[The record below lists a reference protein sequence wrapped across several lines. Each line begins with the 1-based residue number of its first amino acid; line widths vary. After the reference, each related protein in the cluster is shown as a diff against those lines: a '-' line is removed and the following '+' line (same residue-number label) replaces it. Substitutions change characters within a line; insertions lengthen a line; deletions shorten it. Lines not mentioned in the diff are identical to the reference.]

1 MAKADTNAGGS
12 VGRFQFRDVAV
23 AYHTIGKGPPLLL
36 LHGWGSRATVMLPLA
51 KALADIR
58 TCYVPDLPGFGETP
72 PPGEPWSVDDYKEF
86 VRTFSENAI
95 GVPTDVLAHSFGGR
109 MTLKWAAESGSGDK
123 LKKILI
129 TGGAGM
135 KPRRTPSFYFRKS
148 AAFILK
154 APFLLLPA
162 ALKEKAL
169 AWLRKT
175 AVWKQLGSSDYQK
188 LEGVMR
194 ETFVRTVSEHLEPC
208 LPHISQEVLLL
219 WGKEDAATPWYQ
231 AERMEK
237 GLKNGALVGI
247 EGAGHYAFLDQPVRF
262 LRIARAFFAAK
273 G

>member
-1 MAKADTNAGGS
+1 MAKADTTSGGS
-12 VGRFQFRDVAV
+12 IERFQFRDVPV
-23 AYHTIGKGPPLLL
+23 AYHAIGKGPPLLL

-72 PPGEPWSVDDYKEF
+72 PPGEPWSVDDYKELVYAF
-86 VRTFSENAI
+86 TEKAI
-95 GVPTDVLAHSFGGR
+95 GMPTDVLAHSFGGR
-109 MTLKWAAESGSGDK
+109 MTLKWAAEPESGDW

-135 KPRRTPSFYFRKS
+135 KPRRTVTFYFRKS

-154 APFLLLPA
+154 APFLLLPYTWR
-162 ALKEKAL
+162 EKAL

-175 AVWKQLGSSDYQK
+175 AVWKSLGSSDYQK
-188 LEGVMR
+188 LDGVMR

-208 LPHISQEVLLL
+208 LPEISQEVLLL
-219 WGKEDAATPWYQ
+219 WGKEDGATPWYQ

-237 GLKNGALVGI
+237 GLKHGALVGI

-262 LRIARAFFAAK
+262 LRIARAFFTAD